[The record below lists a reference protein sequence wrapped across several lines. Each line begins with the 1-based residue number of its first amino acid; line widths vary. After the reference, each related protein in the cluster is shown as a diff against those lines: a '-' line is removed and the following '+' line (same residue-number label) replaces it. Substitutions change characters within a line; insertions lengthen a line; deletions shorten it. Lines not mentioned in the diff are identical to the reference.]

1 MYDVND
7 KETWESEFEVPP
19 AAAAAG
25 DSSDSWKTVE
35 IPFSQ
40 FTSKRLKQKLDINR
54 TYLSNV

>member
-7 KETWESEFEVPP
+7 KETWESEFEVP
-19 AAAAAG
+19 ATAG

-35 IPFSQ
+35 IPFSG
-40 FTSKRLKQKLDINR
+40 FTSKRLKQKLDTNR